1 MRSGCSLSEPNLWDY
16 IITNETM
23 EATGKQLEDIA
34 GRALAGQIGNGI
46 AELPEP
52 STAEAAADQKVL
64 LQFSCFTTHAD
75 SLVRVKRCGRF
86 WVFLHFV
93 ACCQGVL
100 HCLSQANNACS

>member
-1 MRSGCSLSEPNLWDY
+1 
-16 IITNETM
+16 M

-64 LQFSCFTTHAD
+64 SHNTFLLPCIMMHAEV
-75 SLVRVKRCGRF
+75 LAEPRWCRVF
-86 WVFLHFV
+86 
-93 ACCQGVL
+93 
-100 HCLSQANNACS
+100 